1 MSGKI
6 RLIPAI
12 IDFEFDEYNEILQK
26 EFDSLGSESDDPI
39 GQYIKLAKARGE
51 TKDTDP
57 ILLEL
62 LIALHRKVDELTAI
76 IKNEEKEYIPLK
88 YKTRIIEIG
97 FEYFKIED
105 NLFNTNKKYYGRMAL
120 PVFPP
125 RLVPVIFTYI
135 NENIAKI
142 EFMHERDEKDYNAFI
157 MARERA
163 IIRQMKAKH
172 G

>member
-1 MSGKI
+1 MP
-6 RLIPAI
+6 RLIPAFI
-12 IDFEFDEYNEILQK
+12 EFEFSEFEDIYKE
-26 EFDSLGSESDDPI
+26 EFDKLGSESDDPI

-62 LIALHRKVDELTAI
+62 LIALHRKVDELSAY
-76 IKNEEKEYIPLK
+76 IKNEKKELLKLNNKTEIEK
-88 YKTRIIEIG
+88 IG
-97 FEYFKIED
+97 FEYFQIKENLLKKD
-105 NLFNTNKKYYGRMAL
+105 NKYYGRMSL

-125 RLVPVIFTYI
+125 REVPVIFEAED
-135 NENIAKI
+135 ENLAKI
-142 EFMHERDEKDYNAFI
+142 ILMHERDIKDYNAFI

-163 IIRQMKAKH
+163 IIRELKGKN